1 MFNFKLIK
9 KILILVT
16 AIPSVLLFIF
26 FVTQFKT
33 NLKIK
38 NFEIVSAFDVSPS
51 RNSEIDVAN
60 NVASTQSNISFQ
72 YKLIGYRSG
81 GSDASVIVKKSNK
94 EFVVSIGQKLEGV
107 FELIEVNQN
116 EVIFKDGNKLY
127 KIENLVG
134 KY

>member
-16 AIPSVLLFIF
+16 LIPSVLLFIF

-38 NFEIVSAFDVSPS
+38 NFEIVSAVDVSPS

-134 KY
+134 K

>member
-9 KILILVT
+9 KIIILVI
-16 AIPSVLLFIF
+16 AIPSILLLIF
-26 FVTQFKT
+26 FGTQL
-33 NLKIK
+33 NINPKI
-38 NFEIVSAFDVSPS
+38 NSFEILNVVDVNASG
-51 RNSEIDVAN
+51 NSQIEELN
-60 NVASTQSNISFQ
+60 NDSSKQSNISFQ

-116 EVIFKDGNKLY
+116 EVIFKDGDKLY

-134 KY
+134 K

>member
-16 AIPSVLLFIF
+16 LIPSVLLLIF

-38 NFEIVSAFDVSPS
+38 NFEIVSAVDVSPS

-134 KY
+134 K

>member
-9 KILILVT
+9 KILILVIAT
-16 AIPSVLLFIF
+16 PSILLFIF
-26 FVTQFKT
+26 FVTQLNT
-33 NLKIK
+33 TSKIK
-38 NFEIVSAFDVSPS
+38 NFEIVSAVDFNPS
-51 RNSEIDVAN
+51 RNPNIDDAN
-60 NVASTQSNISFQ
+60 NFANIESNASFQ

-94 EFVVSIGQKLEGV
+94 EFVVSIGEKLEGV

-116 EVIFKDGNKLY
+116 EVVFKDGDKFY

-134 KY
+134 K

>member
-1 MFNFKLIK
+1 MFNFKLTK

-33 NLKIK
+33 NPKIK
-38 NFEIVSAFDVSPS
+38 NFEIVSAVDVRPS
-51 RNSEIDVAN
+51 RNSEIDAAN
-60 NVASTQSNISFQ
+60 NVASTQSNLSFQ

-81 GSDASVIVKKSNK
+81 GLDASVIVKKSNK

-134 KY
+134 K

>member
-16 AIPSVLLFIF
+16 VIPSVLLFIF
-26 FVTQFKT
+26 IVTQFKT

-38 NFEIVSAFDVSPS
+38 NFEIVSAVDVSPS
-51 RNSEIDVAN
+51 KNSEIDVAN

-134 KY
+134 K

>member
-81 GSDASVIVKKSNK
+81 GSGASVIVKKSNK

-134 KY
+134 K

>member
-1 MFNFKLIK
+1 MFNFKRTK

-33 NLKIK
+33 NPKIK
-38 NFEIVSAFDVSPS
+38 NFEIVSAVDVRPS

-81 GSDASVIVKKSNK
+81 GLDASVIVKKSNK

-134 KY
+134 K

>member
-1 MFNFKLIK
+1 MFNFKLTK

-33 NLKIK
+33 NPKIK
-38 NFEIVSAFDVSPS
+38 NFEIVSAVDVSPS

-60 NVASTQSNISFQ
+60 NVASTQSNLSFQ

-81 GSDASVIVKKSNK
+81 GLDASVIVKKSNK
-94 EFVVSIGQKLEGV
+94 EFVVSIGQKLGGV

-134 KY
+134 K

>member
-1 MFNFKLIK
+1 MFNFKLTK

-16 AIPSVLLFIF
+16 TIPSLLLFIF

-33 NLKIK
+33 NPKIK
-38 NFEIVSAFDVSPS
+38 NFEIVSAVDVSPS

-60 NVASTQSNISFQ
+60 NVASEQSNISFQ

-81 GSDASVIVKKSNK
+81 GLDASVIVKKSNK

-134 KY
+134 K

>member
-9 KILILVT
+9 KILIIVT
-16 AIPSVLLFIF
+16 AIPSLLLFIF

-33 NLKIK
+33 NPKIK
-38 NFEIVSAFDVSPS
+38 NFEIVSAVDVSPS

-60 NVASTQSNISFQ
+60 NVASAQSNISFQ

-81 GSDASVIVKKSNK
+81 GLDASVIVKKSNK

-134 KY
+134 K

>member
-107 FELIEVNQN
+107 FELIEVNQD
-116 EVIFKDGNKLY
+116 EVIFKDGDKLY

-134 KY
+134 K

>member
-1 MFNFKLIK
+1 MFNFKLTK

-16 AIPSVLLFIF
+16 AIPSLLLFIF

-33 NLKIK
+33 NPKIK
-38 NFEIVSAFDVSPS
+38 NFEIVSAVDVSPS
-51 RNSEIDVAN
+51 RNSEIDVSN
-60 NVASTQSNISFQ
+60 NVASAQSNISFQ

-81 GSDASVIVKKSNK
+81 GLDASVIVKKSNK

-134 KY
+134 K

>member
-16 AIPSVLLFIF
+16 VIPSVLLFIF

-33 NLKIK
+33 NPNIK
-38 NFEIVSAFDVSPS
+38 NFKIVSAVDVSPS

-60 NVASTQSNISFQ
+60 NVARTQSNISFQ

-134 KY
+134 K

>member
-1 MFNFKLIK
+1 MFNFKFIK

-16 AIPSVLLFIF
+16 LIPSVLLFIF

-38 NFEIVSAFDVSPS
+38 NFEIVSAVDVSPS

-134 KY
+134 K

>member
-9 KILILVT
+9 KILTLAT

-134 KY
+134 K

>member
-9 KILILVT
+9 KILISVI

-38 NFEIVSAFDVSPS
+38 NFEIVNAFDVSPS

-134 KY
+134 K

>member
-1 MFNFKLIK
+1 MFHFNLTK

-16 AIPSVLLFIF
+16 AIPSLLLFIF

-33 NLKIK
+33 NPKIK
-38 NFEIVSAFDVSPS
+38 NFEIVSAVDVSPS

-60 NVASTQSNISFQ
+60 NVASAQSNISFQ

-81 GSDASVIVKKSNK
+81 GLDASVIVKKSNK

-134 KY
+134 K

>member
-38 NFEIVSAFDVSPS
+38 HFEIVSAFDVSPS

-134 KY
+134 K

>member
-16 AIPSVLLFIF
+16 VIPSVLLFIF

-38 NFEIVSAFDVSPS
+38 NFEIVSAVDVSPS

-127 KIENLVG
+127 KI
-134 KY
+134 

>member
-1 MFNFKLIK
+1 MFNFKLTK

-16 AIPSVLLFIF
+16 AILSLLLFIF

-33 NLKIK
+33 SPKIK
-38 NFEIVSAFDVSPS
+38 NFEIVSAVDVSPS

-60 NVASTQSNISFQ
+60 NVASAQSNISFQ

-81 GSDASVIVKKSNK
+81 GLDASVIVKKSNK

-134 KY
+134 K

>member
-51 RNSEIDVAN
+51 RNSEIDVSN

-134 KY
+134 K

>member
-1 MFNFKLIK
+1 MVI
-9 KILILVT
+9 
-16 AIPSVLLFIF
+16 AIPSILLLIF
-26 FVTQFKT
+26 FGTQL
-33 NLKIK
+33 NINPKI
-38 NFEIVSAFDVSPS
+38 NSFEILNVVDVNASG
-51 RNSEIDVAN
+51 NSQIEELN
-60 NVASTQSNISFQ
+60 NDSSKQSNISFQ

-134 KY
+134 K

>member
-1 MFNFKLIK
+1 MFNFKLTK

-33 NLKIK
+33 NPKIK
-38 NFEIVSAFDVSPS
+38 NFEIVSAVDFRPS

-60 NVASTQSNISFQ
+60 NVASTQSNLSFQ

-81 GSDASVIVKKSNK
+81 GLDASVIVKKSNK

-134 KY
+134 K

>member
-16 AIPSVLLFIF
+16 VIPSVLLFIF

-38 NFEIVSAFDVSPS
+38 NFEIVSDVDVSPS
-51 RNSEIDVAN
+51 RNSEIDVGN

-134 KY
+134 K

>member
-9 KILILVT
+9 KIIILVI
-16 AIPSVLLFIF
+16 AIPSILLLIF
-26 FVTQFKT
+26 FGTQL
-33 NLKIK
+33 NINPKI
-38 NFEIVSAFDVSPS
+38 NSFEILNVVDVNASE
-51 RNSEIDVAN
+51 NSQIEELN
-60 NVASTQSNISFQ
+60 NDSSKQSNISFQ

-134 KY
+134 K

>member
-16 AIPSVLLFIF
+16 AIPSLLLFIF

-134 KY
+134 K

>member
-16 AIPSVLLFIF
+16 AIPSALLFIF

-33 NLKIK
+33 NPQIK
-38 NFEIVSAFDVSPS
+38 NFEIISAVDVSPS

-134 KY
+134 K

>member
-1 MFNFKLIK
+1 MFNFKLTK

-16 AIPSVLLFIF
+16 TIPSLLLFIF

-33 NLKIK
+33 NPKIK
-38 NFEIVSAFDVSPS
+38 NFEIVSAVDVSPS

-60 NVASTQSNISFQ
+60 NVASAQSNISFQ

-81 GSDASVIVKKSNK
+81 GLDASVIVKKSNK

-134 KY
+134 K

>member
-16 AIPSVLLFIF
+16 VIPSVLLFIF

-33 NLKIK
+33 NPQIK
-38 NFEIVSAFDVSPS
+38 NFEIISAVVVSPS

-134 KY
+134 K

>member
-16 AIPSVLLFIF
+16 VIPSVLLFIF

-51 RNSEIDVAN
+51 RNSESDVAN

-94 EFVVSIGQKLEGV
+94 EFVVSIGQQLEGV

-134 KY
+134 K

>member
-9 KILILVT
+9 KIIILVI
-16 AIPSVLLFIF
+16 AIPSILLLIF
-26 FVTQFKT
+26 FGTQL
-33 NLKIK
+33 NINPKI
-38 NFEIVSAFDVSPS
+38 NSFEILNVVDVNASG
-51 RNSEIDVAN
+51 NSQIEELN
-60 NVASTQSNISFQ
+60 NDSSKQSNISFQ

-94 EFVVSIGQKLEGV
+94 EFAVSIGQKLEGV

-116 EVIFKDGNKLY
+116 EVIFKDGDKLY

-134 KY
+134 K

>member
-1 MFNFKLIK
+1 MFNFKLTK

-16 AIPSVLLFIF
+16 AIPSLLLFIF

-33 NLKIK
+33 NPKIK
-38 NFEIVSAFDVSPS
+38 NFEIVSDVDVSPS

-60 NVASTQSNISFQ
+60 NVASAQSNISFQ

-81 GSDASVIVKKSNK
+81 GLDASVIVKKSNK

-134 KY
+134 K